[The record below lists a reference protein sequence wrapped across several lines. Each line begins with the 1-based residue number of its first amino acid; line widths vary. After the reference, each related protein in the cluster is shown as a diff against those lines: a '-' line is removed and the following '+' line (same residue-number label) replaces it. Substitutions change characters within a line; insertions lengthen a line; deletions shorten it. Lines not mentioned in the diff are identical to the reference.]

1 MAQPDDRHFI
11 DRILA
16 GDTQAFAPLVDR
28 YKNLVYT
35 LALRLIKNTEEA
47 EEAAQDTFIK
57 VFRSLD
63 KFKGESKFST
73 WVYKITYNTCL
84 DRLKKQKAAPYAVP
98 IDDYGTRQLAATENI
113 LDALDEQQRH
123 RALQDCLKLLPG
135 DEAFLLTLYYF
146 EEQSLEEIAQVL
158 GIKAN
163 NVKVKLFR
171 CRKRLGDILR
181 IKLEPEMISA
191 YERERK

>member
-11 DRILA
+11 DRALA
-16 GDTQAFAPLVDR
+16 GDTQAFALLVDR

-73 WVYKITYNTCL
+73 WMYKITYNTCL
-84 DRLKKQKAAPYAVP
+84 DRLKKQKAVPYAVP
-98 IDDYGTRQLAATENI
+98 IDDYGTRQLAVTENI
-113 LDALDEQQRH
+113 LDRLDEQQRH
-123 RALQDCLKLLPG
+123 RAIQECLKLLPG

-171 CRKRLGDILR
+171 CRKRLGDIIR
-181 IKLEPEMISA
+181 MKLEPEMISV